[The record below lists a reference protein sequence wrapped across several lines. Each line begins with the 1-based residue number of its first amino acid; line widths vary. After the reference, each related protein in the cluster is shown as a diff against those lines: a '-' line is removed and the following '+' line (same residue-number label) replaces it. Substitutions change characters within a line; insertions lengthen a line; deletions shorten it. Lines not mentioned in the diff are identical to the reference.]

1 MFLSPKKSNAMQHSD
16 TATMHEE
23 QLRAVIAGFIR
34 QLHETGGNSISH
46 VTVTVHGELQHFSPD
61 REINAIPVTK
71 IRGVSSLSYQ
81 EMPIEA
87 PLANRVTIIT
97 TENEG

>member
-1 MFLSPKKSNAMQHSD
+1 MLQTD
-16 TATMHEE
+16 TSTPHEE
-23 QLRAVIAGFIR
+23 ALRAVITGFIR

-46 VTVTVHGELQHFSPD
+46 VTVTVHGELKHFSSG
-61 REINAIPVTK
+61 REVNAVAVT
-71 IRGVSSLSYQ
+71 RMAGACTLSYQ

-97 TENEG
+97 TSPG